1 MKLNFLSMC
10 LALSLVISNCFGQ
23 IAFGCTMQS
32 PPRASIKD
40 DCWLVMPNVF
50 FTLLMRD
57 GPWGEYFDQSGFDA
71 GYIIDFSQN
80 IPNYPSNRGTPLED
94 NVFTLPPLPALLPV
108 PEAPDLPDETMPDE
122 TMPDDSRPDSQPIA
136 PLPIIIPPPP
146 PIPLVTIPKVPI
158 PQVPI
163 PLGPITNAPIDQEH
177 IDTEIVYIHLTQF
190 PFSSDFSVNRKSRI
204 EPMPLGFV
212 PGSGSGDL
220 GLDFHAAWQLSEVTL
235 SGIID
240 TKVLLNIACLCDGE
254 AINLS
259 GDGALKVDLTNNLG
273 SLRFMDFGGGTDH
286 QISGALTFISR
297 SNRGMII
304 DNSARLELEF
314 NGANHVSNARSLLSL
329 GDSNDGDHRG
339 IFYTKT
345 YNPAINLIGH
355 FGSPCAD
362 IGCGAEN

>member
-10 LALSLVISNCFGQ
+10 LVLSVIILICFGQ
-23 IAFGCTMQS
+23 IAFGCTIQS

-40 DCWLVMPNVF
+40 DCWLAMPNVF

-80 IPNYPSNRGTPLED
+80 IPNFPSNRGKPLAD

-108 PEAPDLPDETMPDE
+108 PEVPEIPEVPIE
-122 TMPDDSRPDSQPIA
+122 TMPDDNGPDSQPIA
-136 PLPIIIPPPP
+136 PLPITNA
-146 PIPLVTIPKVPI
+146 PITNVPI
-158 PQVPI
+158 TNA
-163 PLGPITNAPIDQEH
+163 PITNAPIDQED
-177 IDTEIVYIHLTQF
+177 IGTEIVYIHLTQV
-190 PFSSDFSVNRKSRI
+190 PFSSRFYVNRWPRI

-212 PGSGSGDL
+212 PGSSGGEL

-254 AINLS
+254 AVNLS
-259 GDGALKVDLTNNLG
+259 GDGALKVNFTNNLG

-286 QISGALTFISR
+286 
-297 SNRGMII
+297 
-304 DNSARLELEF
+304 
-314 NGANHVSNARSLLSL
+314 
-329 GDSNDGDHRG
+329 
-339 IFYTKT
+339 
-345 YNPAINLIGH
+345 
-355 FGSPCAD
+355 
-362 IGCGAEN
+362 